1 MEQKSIMRYKV
12 AMNAGLI
19 LAVISILF
27 AVVAWVTNLVENL
40 GLMANAMMVLFSL
53 LITVIMLVIL
63 TKNYRDKHL
72 GGEINFKE
80 AFFFGVLVVILSTVI
95 ASLYSYIFN
104 TFIDPGYQDRI
115 MLSMQD
121 KLYQFMSGNGV
132 PEDQIEAALSQMENT
147 KTPSPMQV
155 LGSSVISGF
164 IGGTIMSLISSAI
177 IKKKRKDEDAF
188 EEAMEEVKSED

>member
-40 GLMANAMMVLFSL
+40 GLMANIMMVLFSL

-147 KTPSPMQV
+147 ETPSPMQV
-155 LGSSVISGF
+155 LGSSIISGF